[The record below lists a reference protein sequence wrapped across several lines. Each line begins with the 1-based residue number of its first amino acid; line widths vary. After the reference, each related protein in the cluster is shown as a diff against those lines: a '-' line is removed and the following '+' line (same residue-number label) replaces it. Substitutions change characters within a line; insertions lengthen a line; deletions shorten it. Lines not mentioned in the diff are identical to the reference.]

1 MNNTYYQS
9 QRLIYHNT
17 SLIQN
22 YYTLHVVLK
31 IKAEEEI
38 NSVRDIAN
46 DDIIGGGGGTRIS
59 DKVYFM
65 ICHACFWCASC
76 IFPQTLGKMTIA
88 NTKDSISLT
97 KCPSCAEGT
106 IKSIPIAENE
116 GYRFDYDAKRG
127 LVMKFFR

>member
-9 QRLIYHNT
+9 QQLICQST

-38 NSVRDIAN
+38 NSVRDTAN
-46 DDIIGGGGGTRIS
+46 DNIVRGTRIY

-65 ICHACFWCASC
+65 IYHACFWCASC
-76 IFPQTLGKMTIA
+76 ISPQISSKMATVT
-88 NTKDSISLT
+88 TKDSDSLI
-97 KCPSCAEGT
+97 KCPSCVEGT
-106 IKSIPIAENE
+106 VESIPIAENE
-116 GYRFDYDAKRG
+116 DYRFDYDAKRG
-127 LVMKFFR
+127 LVIKFFR

>member
-9 QRLIYHNT
+9 QQLICHNT

-38 NSVRDIAN
+38 NSVRNVAN
-46 DDIIGGGGGTRIS
+46 DDIIKEMRIS

-65 ICHACFWCASC
+65 ICHACLWCASC
-76 IFPQTLGKMTIA
+76 ISPQILSKMVTVTTTKESATLI
-88 NTKDSISLT
+88 
-97 KCPSCAEGT
+97 KCPSCVEGT
-106 IKSIPIAENE
+106 IESIPIAENE
-116 GYRFDYDAKRG
+116 DYRFDYDVKRG